1 MRSLRRKLGRRG
13 LGGKKDIQAF
23 GGPFPKGII
32 KPKCIPSPIVLNATI
47 PSENPVRAEN
57 A

>member
-1 MRSLRRKLGRRG
+1 MRSLRRKLGRRD
-13 LGGKKDIQAF
+13 LEGKKDIQAF

-47 PSENPVRAEN
+47 P
-57 A
+57 